1 MKTKITITII
11 AVLNILQGIGFVLGG
26 ESLTKQSFPED
37 LLTEESIQ
45 VGTAMHWPFGVA
57 MIVIGIILFSARG
70 LQLSEAKK
78 VLLYTGFAYVFFL
91 VNGLL
96 QNFITPVIV
105 PVPALVLITLC
116 AALSIYTSRTA
127 KS

>member
-11 AVLNILQGIGFVLGG
+11 AVLNVLQGIGFVLGG
-26 ESLTKQSFPED
+26 ELLTKQSFPKD
-37 LLTEESIQ
+37 MLTEESIQ
-45 VGTAMHWPFGVA
+45 VGSAMHWPLGVA
-57 MIVIGIILFSARG
+57 FLVTGIILFSTRG
-70 LQLSEAKK
+70 LQLLEAKK

-91 VNGLL
+91 INGLL
-96 QNFITPVIV
+96 QNFTTPVIV
-105 PVPALVLITLC
+105 PIPALVLIAIF

>member
-57 MIVIGIILFSARG
+57 MIVIGIILFSTRG

>member
-26 ESLTKQSFPED
+26 ELLTKQSFPKD
-37 LLTEESIQ
+37 MLTEKSIQ
-45 VGTAMHWPFGVA
+45 VGSAMHWPLGVA
-57 MIVIGIILFSARG
+57 FIVTGIILLSIRG
-70 LQLSEAKK
+70 LGLLEAKK
-78 VLLYTGFAYVFFL
+78 VLLYIGFAYVFFL
-91 VNGLL
+91 INGLL
-96 QNFITPVIV
+96 QNFTTPVIV
-105 PVPALVLITLC
+105 PIPALVLIAIF